1 MYNIQDSI
9 LNFSVWGLVKWMM
22 IGGMVF
28 YCVFAVVLV
37 MQVKVMTETFESGVN
52 SIVKFAG
59 VVHLVLAILLTAGM
73 VVIL

>member
-1 MYNIQDSI
+1 MVDIIQ
-9 LNFSVWGLVKWMM
+9 NFTVWGMVKWMM

-28 YCVFAVVLV
+28 YCMFAVVLV

-52 SIVKFAG
+52 AIVKFAG
-59 VVHLVLAILLTAGM
+59 VLHLTLAILLTVGM

>member
-1 MYNIQDSI
+1 MLDLIQ
-9 LNFSVWGLVKWMM
+9 NFTVWGLVKLMM

-28 YCVFAVVLV
+28 YCLFAVVLV

-52 SIVKFAG
+52 PIVKFAG
-59 VVHLVLAILLTAGM
+59 VLHLLMAILLTAGM